1 MLSAVAPNE
10 IEVEIPSKSPLA
22 DNSKNSSQV
31 QPQIAPTDNDMQDTQ
46 WFNNII
52 TQVNSRNSTARFY
65 RLETTDEVNP
75 NAKIRKFNGRTNN
88 GFRISSQTWRKKIR
102 YLLCCFHPATIDYST
117 AELDDVIDSDT
128 AGDEGSRQDNLIGP
142 VREEDKNK
150 KTLVL
155 DLDETLVHSS
165 FQPLDNADY
174 IIPVEVEGVNTDVY
188 VLRRPH
194 LDHFLEEV
202 CQRFEVVVF
211 TASLSKYA
219 DPLLDLLDERK
230 MVRWRLF
237 RESCVNYQGA
247 YVKDLARLGREL
259 RNVLIVDN
267 SPNSYIFQ
275 PENAIPILAFIDDTR
290 DQALLE
296 LLSLLVDLQPCY
308 DVRDGLRK
316 WQRTTSMVGTQQIGV
331 NV

>member
-165 FQPLDNADY
+165 FQPLDNAD
-174 IIPVEVEGVNTDVY
+174 T
-188 VLRRPH
+188 
-194 LDHFLEEV
+194 
-202 CQRFEVVVF
+202 
-211 TASLSKYA
+211 
-219 DPLLDLLDERK
+219 
-230 MVRWRLF
+230 
-237 RESCVNYQGA
+237 
-247 YVKDLARLGREL
+247 
-259 RNVLIVDN
+259 
-267 SPNSYIFQ
+267 Q
-275 PENAIPILAFIDDTR
+275 PETR
-290 DQALLE
+290 DE
-296 LLSLLVDLQPCY
+296 
-308 DVRDGLRK
+308 
-316 WQRTTSMVGTQQIGV
+316 
-331 NV
+331 